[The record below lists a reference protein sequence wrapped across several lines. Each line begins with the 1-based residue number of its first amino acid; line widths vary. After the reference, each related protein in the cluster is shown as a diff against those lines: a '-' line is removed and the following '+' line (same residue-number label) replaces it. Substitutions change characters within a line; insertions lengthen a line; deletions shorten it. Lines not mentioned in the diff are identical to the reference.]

1 MSGQVITVIAT
12 HQARPGKE
20 AELKEALTSLVEPTR
35 KEAGCINYDL
45 HISPKYP
52 GKFMFHE
59 TWTSKAHFEAHL
71 QRALIKVLLPHL
83 TELCERFPDIEI
95 WEKLSDPVGLGEF

>member
-1 MSGQVITVIAT
+1 MSGQVITVIST
-12 HQARPGKE
+12 HQARLGKE
-20 AELKEALTSLVEPTR
+20 AELKKALTNLVEPTR

-59 TWTSKAHFEAHL
+59 IWTSKAHFESHL
-71 QRALIKVLLPHL
+71 QNALIKVLLPHL
-83 TELCERFPDIEI
+83 TELCERFPDIEM
-95 WEKLSDPVGLGEF
+95 WEKLRVPGEF